1 MKMSI
6 RARREGPRRSKF
18 RSTTFRAASASVA
31 VGLILAACG
40 GDAAPEPAAPAP
52 QPAPDAAPA
61 DPTSG
66 YFDGK
71 LIEVTIPFGEG
82 GSGDFW
88 GRFFAN
94 GIVDFLEGDVR
105 SQAENVPGAGSI
117 IGTNQ
122 FFRKDGSEGTQVL
135 FAASSTTVAWML
147 EQGEIDFDLAEAYPI
162 LGIPGNTISHVR
174 SDSGYTTM
182 QEILDAPDGALLFG
196 GRTPETGADVIV
208 YVGHEVLG
216 LTRKIRPVF
225 GYENLGAIQL
235 AMDQGEVQFSSRN
248 TDSMVAC
255 CTEALADGTF
265 LNLFTAGIPDA
276 SGELVRD
283 PIFPD
288 VPTLGEVYE
297 ELYGVAPS
305 GDAWEAFKA
314 LRQLTGQTAFV
325 FLAHPDT
332 PPQALAELQAAATA
346 FANDPGVREA
356 VAGRLLEYDFVT
368 GVELEASAR
377 AFQNLDRANVV
388 FIRTFLRTA
397 FGANF

>member
-1 MKMSI
+1 MKSSADNS
-6 RARREGPRRSKF
+6 RLRPRRLISVG
-18 RSTTFRAASASVA
+18 RTVASFIA
-31 VGLILAACG
+31 VGLIAAACG
-40 GDAAPEPAAPAP
+40 GETAAPAPAPATQPETPAAPAESTP
-52 QPAPDAAPA
+52 F
-61 DPTSG
+61 
-66 YFDGK
+66 YDGK

-94 GIVDFLEGDVR
+94 EIVNFLDGDVT

-117 IGTNQ
+117 IGANQ
-122 FFRKDGSEGTQVL
+122 FFRSDGSDGTQIL

-147 EQGEIDFDLAEAYPI
+147 EQGEIDFDLSEAFPI

-174 SDSGYTTM
+174 ADSGYSTVPD
-182 QEILDAPDGALLFG
+182 ILDAPDGALLFG

-216 LTRKIRPVF
+216 LTNKIRPVF

-255 CTEALADGTF
+255 CLDKVEDGTF
-265 LNLFTAGIPDA
+265 INLFTAGIPDED
-276 SGELVRD
+276 GVLVRD
-283 PIFPD
+283 PIFPE

-297 ELYGVAPS
+297 ELHGAAPS
-305 GDAWEAFKA
+305 GDAWEAFNT
-314 LRQLTGQTAFV
+314 LRQLTGRTAFF

-332 PPQALAELQAAATA
+332 PAEALAELQAAATA
-346 FANDPGVREA
+346 MANDAAVRDA
-356 VAGRLLEYDFVT
+356 VADRLLAYEFVV
-368 GVELEASAR
+368 GEDLEASAR
-377 AFQNLDRANVV
+377 AFQSVDRGSVV

-397 FGANF
+397 FGASF

>member
-1 MKMSI
+1 MKSSADSSRHRSRRLI
-6 RARREGPRRSKF
+6 SVGRA
-18 RSTTFRAASASVA
+18 TAAFMA
-31 VGLILAACG
+31 VGLIAAACG
-40 GDAAPEPAAPAP
+40 GSETAAPAPAPAP
-52 QPAPDAAPA
+52 QPTAPA
-61 DPTSG
+61 PAPEAKPF
-66 YFDGK
+66 FDGK
-71 LIEVTIPFGEG
+71 LIKVTIPFGEG

-94 GIVDFLEGDVR
+94 EIVNFLDGNVR
-105 SQAENVPGAGSI
+105 SQAENVPGGGSI

-122 FFRKDGSEGTQVL
+122 FFRSDGSDGTQIL

-147 EQGEIDFDLAEAYPI
+147 EQGEIDFDLSKAFPI

-174 SDSGYTTM
+174 ADSGYTTVRD
-182 QEILDAPDGALLFG
+182 ILEAPDGSLLFP
-196 GRTPETGADVIV
+196 GRTPETGADIIV

-255 CTEALADGTF
+255 CLDKVADGTF
-265 LNLFTAGIPDA
+265 INLFTAGIPDA
-276 SGELVRD
+276 NGVLVRD
-283 PIFPD
+283 PIFPE

-305 GDAWEAFKA
+305 GDAWEAFNT
-314 LRQLTGQTAFV
+314 LRQLTGQTAFF

-332 PPQALAELQAAATA
+332 PAEALAELQAAANA
-346 FANDPGVREA
+346 MANDAAVRAA
-356 VAGRLLEYDFVT
+356 VADRLLEYDFVV
-368 GVELEASAR
+368 GEELQASAR
-377 AFQNLDRANVV
+377 AFQAVDRASVV

>member
-1 MKMSI
+1 MKSSTDNLRYRSRRLMSI
-6 RARREGPRRSKF
+6 GRV
-18 RSTTFRAASASVA
+18 TAAFVT
-31 VGLILAACG
+31 VGLIAAACG
-40 GDAAPEPAAPAP
+40 GSETAAPAP
-52 QPAPDAAPA
+52 QPAAPDAPTPEAAPF
-61 DPTSG
+61 
-66 YFDGK
+66 YDGK
-71 LIEVTIPFGEG
+71 LLNVTIPFGEG

-94 GIVDFLEGDVR
+94 EIVNFLDGNVT
-105 SQAENVPGAGSI
+105 SQAENVPGGGSI

-122 FFRKDGSEGTQVL
+122 FFRSDGSEGTQIL

-147 EQGEIDFDLAEAYPI
+147 EQGEVDFDLSKAYPI

-174 SDSGYTTM
+174 ADSGYTSVRD
-182 QEILDAPDGALLFG
+182 ILDAPDDALLFG

-216 LTRKIRPVF
+216 LTKKIRPVF

-248 TDSMVAC
+248 TDSMVSC
-255 CTEALADGTF
+255 CLDKVEDGTF
-265 LNLFTAGIPDA
+265 INLFTAGIPDA
-276 SGELVRD
+276 SGTLVRD
-283 PIFPD
+283 PIFPEI
-288 VPTLGEVYE
+288 PTLGEVYE

-305 GDAWEAFKA
+305 GDAWEAFNT
-314 LRQLTGQTAFV
+314 LRQLTGGTAFF

-332 PPQALAELQAAATA
+332 PAEALAELQEAANAM
-346 FANDPGVREA
+346 ANDDAVRAA
-356 VAGRLLEYDFVT
+356 VANRLLEYDFVV
-368 GVELEASAR
+368 GEELEASAR
-377 AFQNLDRANVV
+377 AFQSIDRGAVV